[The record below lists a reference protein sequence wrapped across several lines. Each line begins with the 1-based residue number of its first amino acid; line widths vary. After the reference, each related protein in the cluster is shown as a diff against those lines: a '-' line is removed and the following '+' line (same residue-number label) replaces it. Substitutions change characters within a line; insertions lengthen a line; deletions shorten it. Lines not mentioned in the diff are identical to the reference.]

1 MKQKLKFTYSLLI
14 LLVICFSCTE
24 KNSKTNSTSTEKQLV
39 KIDSLKPEIKEIKII
54 SKKNEK
60 TENHTKI
67 IEKFG
72 EQWDFCT
79 CVLANDSINSAF
91 EKTVTDA
98 ETNKLMKRWE
108 HVEIKCKEFLTSEN
122 KTPEQRIE
130 HELKVKK
137 CLKNAAK

>member
-1 MKQKLKFTYSLLI
+1 MLI
-14 LLVICFSCTE
+14 LIVCFSCNE
-24 KNSKTNSTSTEKQLV
+24 KKSNSNSSTFVNKKQ
-39 KIDSLKPEIKEIKII
+39 KIDSTKINPKEIKVI

-60 TENHTKI
+60 TENLNKI

-72 EQWDFCT
+72 EQWDFCK
-79 CVLANDSINSAF
+79 CVTANDSINSAF
-91 EKTVTDA
+91 EKTLNDS

-108 HVEIKCKEFLTSEN
+108 YVELKCKEFLTSEN

-137 CLKNAAK
+137 CLKNASK

>member
-1 MKQKLKFTYSLLI
+1 MKFTYSILI
-14 LLVICFSCTE
+14 LSAICFSCTE
-24 KNSKTNSTSTEKQLV
+24 KKSKTYSTSTEKQLV
-39 KIDSLKPEIKEIKII
+39 KKDSVKPEIKEIKII

-60 TENHTKI
+60 TENLNKI

-72 EQWDFCT
+72 EQWDFCK
-79 CVLANDSINSAF
+79 CVTANDSINSSF
-91 EKTVTDA
+91 EKNLNDS

-108 HVEIKCKEFLTSEN
+108 NVELKCKEFLTSEN

-137 CLKNAAK
+137 CLKNASK